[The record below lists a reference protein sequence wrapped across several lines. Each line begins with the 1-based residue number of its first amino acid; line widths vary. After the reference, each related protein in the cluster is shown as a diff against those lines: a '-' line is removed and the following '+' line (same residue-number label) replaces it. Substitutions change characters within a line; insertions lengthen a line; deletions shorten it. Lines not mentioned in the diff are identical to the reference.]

1 MFPRL
6 SRQAF
11 ALVLGLLAVALLS
24 PSVQAQDDDE
34 PLNVLLIIADD
45 YGYMDSTA
53 YNPDTF
59 YDTPNLQRL
68 AETGM
73 RFTEA
78 YVANPVCSPTR
89 YSLMAGKYPSRHD
102 ATNWFAGRRHERFR
116 SATLNAEMPVE
127 EETIG
132 EAFQDEGY
140 TTFFAGKWHLGPDPK
155 HWPENQGF
163 DINKGGHSIG
173 RPPGGYFSPY
183 DNPRLESGPDG
194 EYLPFRL
201 ADETSQFLEDHQD
214 EPFLA
219 VLSFHEVHNPRQ
231 APDELVEKYIQKRKR
246 LGLDSEDEFDQDN
259 SSSTV
264 LGQKTLDD
272 SDKFEE
278 IEQVWPDRG
287 PRQERVVQSHP
298 VYAAMVDAMDQAI
311 GRVLDRLEGL
321 GLRDNTMVVFISDHG
336 GLSTSE
342 GHNTSNRPLRG
353 GKGWIYEGGIRTP
366 FLVRWPGV
374 TEPGSVTNVPIMSTD
389 LYPTFLDAANLPL
402 KPDQHVDGES
412 FVSVL
417 KGGGEEDFDREP
429 LYWHYPHYS
438 NQGGPPAGA
447 IRVGPWKLV
456 ERYEQ
461 GSVELYNVRQD
472 LEEQNDLAEEYPDRV
487 KRMRQQLHDW
497 YQEVDAKFLRP
508 YEDEDDPE
516 PWRPDYMQ

>member
-1 MFPRL
+1 
-6 SRQAF
+6 
-11 ALVLGLLAVALLS
+11 
-24 PSVQAQDDDE
+24 
-34 PLNVLLIIADD
+34 
-45 YGYMDSTA
+45 
-53 YNPDTF
+53 
-59 YDTPNLQRL
+59 
-68 AETGM
+68 
-73 RFTEA
+73 
-78 YVANPVCSPTR
+78 
-89 YSLMAGKYPSRHD
+89 
-102 ATNWFAGRRHERFR
+102 
-116 SATLNAEMPVE
+116 
-127 EETIG
+127 
-132 EAFQDEGY
+132 
-140 TTFFAGKWHLGPDPK
+140 
-155 HWPENQGF
+155 
-163 DINKGGHSIG
+163 
-173 RPPGGYFSPY
+173 
-183 DNPRLESGPDG
+183 
-194 EYLPFRL
+194 
-201 ADETSQFLEDHQD
+201 
-214 EPFLA
+214 
-219 VLSFHEVHNPRQ
+219 
-231 APDELVEKYIQKRKR
+231 
-246 LGLDSEDEFDQDN
+246 
-259 SSSTV
+259 
-264 LGQKTLDD
+264 
-272 SDKFEE
+272 
-278 IEQVWPDRG
+278 
-287 PRQERVVQSHP
+287 
-298 VYAAMVDAMDQAI
+298 MVDAMDQAI

-321 GLRDNTMVVFISDHG
+321 GLRDNTMVVFVSDHG

-461 GSVELYNVRQD
+461 GNVELYNVRQD